1 MFNDKLQPIYDGKV
15 LVNQTAMDNP
25 VVQSVLK
32 EMSLRNFEPQR
43 INNYGGMVHFR
54 QALIMNKQPMYIKG
68 DIMLIAKYNRF
79 DESVEIGDLNNPS
92 DGWVTYDPTQ
102 GASSE
107 ELTEICNTL
116 YDRCLL
122 AELGIK
128 GFTPAGEQHLI
139 KS

>member
-1 MFNDKLQPIYDGKV
+1 
-15 LVNQTAMDNP
+15 
-25 VVQSVLK
+25 
-32 EMSLRNFEPQR
+32 
-43 INNYGGMVHFR
+43 
-54 QALIMNKQPMYIKG
+54 MNKQPMYIKG
-68 DIMLIAKYNRF
+68 DYQLIAKYNRF

-128 GFTPAGEQHLI
+128 GFTPAGAQLLRKI
-139 KS
+139 

>member
-1 MFNDKLQPIYDGKV
+1 
-15 LVNQTAMDNP
+15 
-25 VVQSVLK
+25 
-32 EMSLRNFEPQR
+32 
-43 INNYGGMVHFR
+43 
-54 QALIMNKQPMYIKG
+54 MNKQPMYLKG

-107 ELTEICNTL
+107 ELTEICNSL

-122 AELGIK
+122 AELGVD
-128 GFTPAGEQHLI
+128 GFKPASEQHLI

>member
-1 MFNDKLQPIYDGKV
+1 
-15 LVNQTAMDNP
+15 
-25 VVQSVLK
+25 
-32 EMSLRNFEPQR
+32 
-43 INNYGGMVHFR
+43 MVHLR

-68 DIMLIAKYNRF
+68 DYQLIAKYNRF

-102 GASSE
+102 GASSD
-107 ELTEICNTL
+107 ELTEICNSL

-128 GFTPAGEQHLI
+128 GFTPAGEQVLTKI
-139 KS
+139 